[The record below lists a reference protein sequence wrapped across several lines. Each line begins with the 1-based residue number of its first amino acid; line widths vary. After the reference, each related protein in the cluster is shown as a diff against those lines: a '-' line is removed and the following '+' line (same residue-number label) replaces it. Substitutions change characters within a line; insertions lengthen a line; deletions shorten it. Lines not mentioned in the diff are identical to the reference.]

1 MKKLKALKLCLVL
14 NVLLSSNIYLASP
27 VLADD
32 GEVSLEIDKTNDD
45 SSITE
50 ISSNIEENDN
60 PDSLTDSSDSLNIVD
75 INDDETI
82 ENGNLEEGYDLQS
95 YDINAIS
102 NEINVVNNTNDGDAL
117 VLDANTISGHSDAY
131 NQTLT
136 VEFGEHTGVEIG
148 VYYWLSSI
156 ETEGTNYYFAES
168 DTSSSPTY
176 SLENKTKIQIKNC
189 LNSDRKLE
197 GYLLFII
204 KPKTGYVFTG
214 VEVPGVDENGKPTV
228 GNGQVWLIKEDNTTI
243 KTTDY
248 SVGTNGQEGYNS
260 GLSNY
265 PKLVDVIRLAWNR
278 GYTTCFAWSKEA
290 ENIGSS
296 TTIKFSAEASAPSMD
311 IEVTVKDNDNNKN
324 LAPGK
329 VAQLK
334 VEVTPTLSETGPR
347 ITNTATKVEIVEVN
361 GKKLKLEL
369 SKSGTK
375 KIGDKE
381 YVTYSCD
388 AYYTITEDDFKN
400 GYATFSASG
409 TVSYDS
415 ILKATSGNVKRSNTV
430 TATGEA
436 KINLK
441 DKIDTNSALLTY
453 KFEKD
458 STSTSHDLPSGV
470 MDLLPTFKTTI
481 TTANPSTGDKTEE
494 EKDVNWKLVNITN
507 LDDVYTPS
515 FDNLIDKVTRVQ
527 DGTSNNYWI
536 FQGWNPDSVKYS
548 NMSTSKD
555 DKGNVIS
562 RYQDFIGKWSYLN
575 TSIDIDID
583 GLGLDANTVSKVYD
597 GTPLK
602 AKVTATDD
610 TTSSSNIAS
619 IAADDAITLTYYT
632 ADENG
637 DWVVSNDEPSL
648 TNVGTLK
655 VKVEASKTGYETKSA
670 EYTLEVTRRP
680 VSFTGNS
687 TSLTYTGVS
696 QSVSGVTVSV
706 NGLVGNATH
715 NVTAIASGRTVGKYT
730 GSITPINEIVIT
742 MDGENVTKNYE
753 ITTVP
758 GTLII
763 TEAPSNEEP
772 KIITCEEY
780 MNSKN
785 WTWSEAKKA
794 CVYKVS
800 NTSAD

>member
-32 GEVSLEIDKTNDD
+32 GEVSLEIDKINDD

-50 ISSNIEENDN
+50 ISSNIEENGDL
-60 PDSLTDSSDSLNIVD
+60 DSLTDSSDSLNTANID
-75 INDDETI
+75 DDEAI
-82 ENGNLEEGYDLQS
+82 ENGNLEEEYDLQS

-102 NEINVVNNTNDGDAL
+102 NEINVINNTNDGDAL
-117 VLDANTISGHSDAY
+117 VLNAYTISGHDANY
-131 NQTLT
+131 NKTLT
-136 VEFGEHTGVEIG
+136 VDFGSHTGVEIG

-156 ETEGTNYYFAES
+156 ETEGTNFYYATSDKSES
-168 DTSSSPTY
+168 PKY

-189 LNSDRKLE
+189 LNSERKLE

-204 KPKTGYVFTG
+204 RPKTGYVFTG
-214 VEVPGVDENGKPTV
+214 VKVPGAD
-228 GNGQVWLIKEDNTTI
+228 GNEGDGQIWLINDNNAAI
-243 KTTDY
+243 NPAEY
-248 SVGTNGQEGYNS
+248 SVGIKDQKEYNS

-265 PKLVDVIRLAWNR
+265 PKLVEVLTLARSRN
-278 GYTTCFAWSKEA
+278 YTTCFAWSNEA

-311 IEVTVKDNDNNKN
+311 IEVVVKDNENNKN

-329 VAQLK
+329 VAQLEVK
-334 VEVTPTLSETGPR
+334 VTPTLSETGPR
-347 ITNTATKVEIVEVN
+347 ITNTATKVEIVKVN
-361 GKKLKLEL
+361 GKNLTLEL
-369 SKSGTK
+369 TENGTK
-375 KIGDKE
+375 EINGKTYK
-381 YVTYSCD
+381 TYSCD
-388 AYYTITEDDFKN
+388 AYYTITEEDFKN

-415 ILKATSGNVKRSNTV
+415 VLKATSGDVKRSNTV

-458 STSTSHDLPSGV
+458 NTSTSDDLPKGV
-470 MDLLPTFKTTI
+470 MDLLPIFKTTI
-481 TTANPSTGDKTEE
+481 ITADPSTGAETKE
-494 EKDVNWKLVNITN
+494 EKDVNYQIVNITDLN
-507 LDDVYTPS
+507 NVYTPS
-515 FDNLIDKVTRVQ
+515 FDKLVDKVTRVQ
-527 DGTSNNYWI
+527 DGTTNNYWI

-548 NMSTSKD
+548 DMSTSKD

-562 RYQDFIGKWSYLN
+562 RYQDFVGKWSYLN

-610 TTSSSNIAS
+610 TTSNNIVS
-619 IAADDAITLTYYT
+619 IADNNGITLTYYT
-632 ADENG
+632 ADDNG

-670 EYTLEVTRRP
+670 EYTLEVTKRP

-687 TSLTYTGVS
+687 ASLTYTGVTL
-696 QSVSGVTVSV
+696 SVSGVTVSV

-730 GSITPINEIVIT
+730 GSITPIDDIVIT

-753 ITTVP
+753 IITVP